1 MRRTAIALALLVA
14 TVNRQQSQAVPAA
27 RAALPLVGN
36 WQLNVGRSHYA
47 PGVDRRRREQMAC
60 TAETGNVRCVIRSVR
75 ADGHELTGQFTASL
89 DGVSAPVTG
98 IPDVDEVQLRRP
110 SVSLID
116 ATFLLRGKPAFGYRA
131 LQSDDGRSLMILA
144 VDPVTRAAATTV
156 VVYDRR

>member
-1 MRRTAIALALLVA
+1 MRYKL
-14 TVNRQQSQAVPAA
+14 RQ
-27 RAALPLVGN
+27 
-36 WQLNVGRSHYA
+36 
-47 PGVDRRRREQMAC
+47 
-60 TAETGNVRCVIRSVR
+60 
-75 ADGHELTGQFTASL
+75 
-89 DGVSAPVTG
+89 
-98 IPDVDEVQLRRP
+98 P